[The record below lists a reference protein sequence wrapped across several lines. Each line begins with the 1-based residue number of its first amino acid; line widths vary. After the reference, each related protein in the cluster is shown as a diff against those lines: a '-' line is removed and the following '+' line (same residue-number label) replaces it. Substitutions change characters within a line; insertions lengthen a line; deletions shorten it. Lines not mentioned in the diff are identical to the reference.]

1 MIITYRRLRT
11 AVVFRVFGGFWRT
24 AFQVFGVVLVIS
36 TSVPLFIL
44 VVIPLAFIYKRIQT
58 YYLCTSRELKRLDAT
73 TKSPI
78 FSNFGETLAGLAT
91 IRAYEQ
97 QGRFI
102 SHMRTQIDRN
112 LQAYF
117 PSFSC
122 NRWLA
127 VRIELIGSFLIFSAA
142 QLSVLALVRSR
153 NISAGLVGLLMS
165 YTLNT
170 TQSLNWIVRSASEVE
185 TNIVSIER
193 IQEYINLPSEA
204 PLIIDKHRPADDWPA
219 EGGII
224 FDDYST
230 RYREGLDLVL
240 KSVSFT
246 VKPGT
251 KVGVCGRTGAG
262 KSTLTLAL
270 YRVIEKVS
278 GRILIDNV
286 STESRVQIPNF
297 SKSTA
302 DCLKSKQVDISTIGL
317 YDLRSHLSII
327 PQDSQCFEGT
337 MRQNLD
343 PEGLATDEAI
353 WKALENSRLSDH
365 VRSME
370 GGLDAKV
377 AE

>member
-1 MIITYRRLRT
+1 M
-11 AVVFRVFGGFWRT
+11 
-24 AFQVFGVVLVIS
+24 LVIS
-36 TSVPLFIL
+36 SSVPLFIL
-44 VVIPLAFIYKRIQT
+44 VVIPLAFVYKRIQT
-58 YYLCTSRELKRLDAT
+58 YYLATSRELKRLDAT

-78 FSNFGETLAGLAT
+78 FSNFGETLGGLST

-97 QGRFI
+97 QKRFI
-102 SHMRTQIDRN
+102 QHNQNQIDRN

-142 QLSVLALVRSR
+142 QLAVIALVRSR
-153 NISAGLVGLLMS
+153 NINAGLVGLLMS
-165 YTLNT
+165 YALNT

-193 IQEYINLPSEA
+193 IQEYIDLPSEA
-204 PLIIDKHRPADDWPA
+204 PLVIDSNRPDVDWPQR
-219 EGGII
+219 GGIV
-224 FDDYST
+224 FEDYST

-240 KSVSFT
+240 RNVSFT

-278 GRILIDNV
+278 GRILIDDV
-286 STESRVQIPNF
+286 SFKVCKN
-297 SKSTA
+297 TA
-302 DCLKSKQVDISTIGL
+302 LHADI
-317 YDLRSHLSII
+317 LS
-327 PQDSQCFEGT
+327 
-337 MRQNLD
+337 N
-343 PEGLATDEAI
+343 
-353 WKALENSRLSDH
+353 
-365 VRSME
+365 
-370 GGLDAKV
+370 
-377 AE
+377 

>member
-1 MIITYRRLRT
+1 VYLSAEISLSS
-11 AVVFRVFGGFWRT
+11 RVFGGFWRT
-24 AFQVFGVVLVIS
+24 AFQVLGVIVVIS

-58 YYLCTSRELKRLDAT
+58 YYLATSRELKRLDAT

-97 QGRFI
+97 QDRFI
-102 SHMRTQIDRN
+102 AQMRGQIDRN

-142 QLSVLALVRSR
+142 QLSVIALVRSR
-153 NISAGLVGLLMS
+153 NINAGLVGLLMS
-165 YTLNT
+165 YALNT

-193 IQEYINLPSEA
+193 IQEYIELPSEA
-204 PLIIDKHRPADDWPA
+204 PLVIDKHRPADDWPS

-286 STESRVQIPNF
+286 SKVLQMPKANRLTS
-297 SKSTA
+297 S
-302 DCLKSKQVDISTIGL
+302 CWQVDISTIGL
-317 YDLRSHLSII
+317 YDLRHHLSII

-343 PEGLATDEAI
+343 PEGLATDESI
-353 WKALENSRLSDH
+353 WKALEQSRLSDH

-370 GGLDAKV
+370 GGLDARV
-377 AE
+377 SE

>member
-1 MIITYRRLRT
+1 M
-11 AVVFRVFGGFWRT
+11 
-24 AFQVFGVVLVIS
+24 VIS

-44 VVIPLAFIYKRIQT
+44 VVIPLAFVYKRIQT
-58 YYLCTSRELKRLDAT
+58 YYLATSRELKRLDAT

-97 QGRFI
+97 QDRFI
-102 SHMRTQIDRN
+102 GQMRGQIDRN

-142 QLSVLALVRSR
+142 QLSVIALVRSR
-153 NISAGLVGLLMS
+153 NINAGLVGLLMS
-165 YTLNT
+165 YALNT

-193 IQEYINLPSEA
+193 IQEYIELPSEA
-204 PLIIDKHRPADDWPA
+204 PLVIDKHRPADDWPT
-219 EGGII
+219 EGEIV

-270 YRVIEKVS
+270 YRIIEKVS

-286 STESRVQIPNF
+286 SKHAGLLLQMR
-297 SKSTA
+297 
-302 DCLKSKQVDISTIGL
+302 IGKL
-317 YDLRSHLSII
+317 IILFPSGRYLHDWFVRSAASFVHHS
-327 PQDSQCFEGT
+327 P
-337 MRQNLD
+337 
-343 PEGLATDEAI
+343 
-353 WKALENSRLSDH
+353 RLS
-365 VRSME
+365 VFRRYNETKFGS
-370 GGLDAKV
+370 
-377 AE
+377 